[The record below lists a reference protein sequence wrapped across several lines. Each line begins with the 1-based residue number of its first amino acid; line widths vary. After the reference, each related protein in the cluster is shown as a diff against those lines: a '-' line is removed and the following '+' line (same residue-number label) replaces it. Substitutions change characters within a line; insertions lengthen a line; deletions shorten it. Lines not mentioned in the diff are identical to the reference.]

1 MKYAVMIEPFEDGLE
16 YVSQAWSDK
25 GMWVTNGKPKVYESK
40 LMAKQ
45 EADQWNTGVVVE
57 YRG

>member
-25 GMWVTNGKPKVYESK
+25 GMQGNK
-40 LMAKQ
+40 
-45 EADQWNTGVVVE
+45 
-57 YRG
+57 R

>member
-1 MKYAVMIEPFEDGLE
+1 MIEPFEDGLE

-40 LMAKQ
+40 WMAQQ